1 MAFEQVIM
9 RTADGKEYG
18 PVPIGTLWEWQQQGR
33 VPTDATLI
41 DAVTWETRP
50 AGTVLAGMGIPQSP
64 QPGAYPPPTGYPAAP
79 SATDHLIPAKNP
91 KALMA
96 YYLGVF
102 GLIPCIA
109 FLGIVALIFGIIGLK
124 DANTLGV
131 GKTHAIVGI
140 VLGSLETLA
149 LIVGLILMI
158 TGIVSFMA

>member
-18 PVPIGTLWEWQQQGR
+18 PIPIGTLWEWQQQGR
-33 VPTDATLI
+33 VPADATLV
-41 DAVTWETRP
+41 DAVTFEKRP
-50 AGTVLAGMGIPQSP
+50 VGTVLAGMTMPPPQ
-64 QPGAYPPPTGYPAAP
+64 QYGGYPPAGVPTAP

-102 GLIPCIA
+102 GLIPCLI
-109 FLGIVALIFGIIGLK
+109 FIGIVALIFGIIGVR

-149 LIVGLILMI
+149 ILIGLIALIVGALHL
-158 TGIVSFMA
+158 G

>member
-18 PVPIGTLWEWQQQGR
+18 PIPIGTLWEWQQQGR
-33 VPTDATLI
+33 VPPDATLI
-41 DAVTWETRP
+41 DAVTFEKRP
-50 AGTVLAGMGIPQSP
+50 VGMMLANMPPP
-64 QPGAYPPPTGYPAAP
+64 QPGMYPPPPSFPTAP
-79 SATDHLIPAKNP
+79 SATDHLIPSKNP

-96 YYLGVF
+96 YYMGVF

-124 DANTLGV
+124 DASTLGV

-140 VLGSLETLA
+140 VLGSLESVALVIGLIA
-149 LIVGLILMI
+149 LIVGALHM
-158 TGIVSFMA
+158 